1 MVVVVGRC
9 NTSLAVV
16 VTGNEYAHSCAVRRV
31 SHAKACTKSTPQ
43 ERNACPKH
51 SIPEHHVPSRSDL
64 LLLLLPLLLGA
75 DGSVLPDGLAIGLVA
90 AMTIGLAIGSAV
102 RLVIGFF
109 LSSGNLVIFLVAGL
123 MIFLIAGIDEGRAA
137 CLVGLNTR
145 LASAQ

>member
-1 MVVVVGRC
+1 
-9 NTSLAVV
+9 
-16 VTGNEYAHSCAVRRV
+16 
-31 SHAKACTKSTPQ
+31 
-43 ERNACPKH
+43 
-51 SIPEHHVPSRSDL
+51 L